1 MQSTSESSK
10 GRAVARRD
18 NWGERWGG
26 GGGGGCINISMFTYR
41 KNNRFQKRSVGQSLA
56 TALLKGDQV
65 HEFEEWVQFEA
76 SEKFTINYLSII
88 LNIHEKANS

>member
-1 MQSTSESSK
+1 MHPPPPPPPPPII
-10 GRAVARRD
+10 G
-18 NWGERWGG
+18 
-26 GGGGGCINISMFTYR
+26 
-41 KNNRFQKRSVGQSLA
+41 LA

-88 LNIHEKANS
+88 LNIHDKANA